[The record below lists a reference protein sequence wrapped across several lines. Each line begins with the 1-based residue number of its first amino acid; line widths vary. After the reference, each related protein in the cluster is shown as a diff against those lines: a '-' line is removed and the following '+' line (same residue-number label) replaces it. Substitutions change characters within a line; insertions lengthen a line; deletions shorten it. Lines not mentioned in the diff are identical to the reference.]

1 MGAAFLLSM
10 LVLLGVSAPVMAV
23 PAVPVPASATVATP
37 VAQTRPLPTPQFRRY
52 SVTDGLPSTNVYAVV
67 QDPEGAIWFG
77 TKGGLARFDGVQFQ
91 VFRHAEN
98 DPGSLYNNGIATLLI
113 DRQGRLW
120 AAGLNA
126 ALNRYDAATGQFLH
140 WGHDPADPASL
151 ASDRVWAIA
160 QTADGSL
167 WVGSE
172 GGLDRMRPDGHGF
185 EHVAN
190 PLLGAQ
196 PADFGTIAAL
206 YADPQQR
213 LWIGSDHGV
222 FVRES
227 DGQIRRVLPEDP
239 KQTMDAWR
247 IEGDGD
253 EVRIAVT
260 DGLMIIAKD
269 GLAHRFA
276 ASVIPATNVMGSVR
290 DHVGRLWVGT
300 QKGLFLQAQ
309 ANGPVMAVTD
319 QPALYGNLPGSW
331 VWQLLI
337 DREGGLWAA
346 MYDGGVAYLAPGWS
360 RFSRFTHIPDDPSS
374 LRDSIATTMARGKDG
389 RHVWVGERDGRIDR
403 LDPLSGQVEH
413 VLSGLH
419 GDVLGMTEDARQRL
433 WVAVH
438 GALYRITDGVAAQVD
453 PEGTHMQR
461 PLEVEPGPDDQ
472 MYARTFGRGVFRIDP
487 ETLAVVQVPM
497 DGPSDKVLW
506 GSQMTLKDGV
516 FWYASDGGMLRLN
529 AMHDRFEMVPGAP
542 TGQSIDAFDFGK
554 DGLWMANADALAF
567 YRYSGNGLALDRRIN
582 AAHGWP
588 SVNVTDLHVDAVGRV
603 WIFGHD
609 GLWYFDPDTGRFRS
623 FGLQDG
629 LTNGEFSRGFAL
641 MPSGYIFAATL
652 GGVMAF
658 DPDRVSPQ
666 PGKPELAITRVSVR
680 RHGVTQ
686 TLPVGERPLEIGWRD
701 SQLTVEARVFS
712 YLDPSANHYRFRLSG
727 FDSGWVDTGERGERD
742 FTGLGAGDYALDVM
756 AAGARGVWA
765 QRATPLH
772 IHVQS
777 PPWMRWWA
785 WLVYVLLLAW
795 LVWMFLLAW
804 RRRLAQRHRI
814 QLAEQRR
821 SLAEQASAAKTQFL
835 ATLSHEIRTPMT
847 GVMGMAEL
855 LQSTPL
861 NQQQHDYADAMQR
874 SGSMLLKLLNDA
886 LDLASIEAGK
896 LELESV
902 PFDPRQLVK
911 DVAQLERG
919 LAQSRHVSFEL
930 EIADDLPALVVGDA
944 VRIKQ
949 VLLNLAN
956 NALKFTERGSVT
968 LQAHRLA
975 DDLRFSISD
984 TGPGISE
991 ASQARLFQR
1000 FEQEDGPQRRAGS
1013 GLGLAICRELVGM
1026 MGGSIELQSQLGHGS
1041 TFHVRLPLHA
1051 PAQAIPSS
1059 LMPAHES
1066 DGRCHRL
1073 LLVED
1078 DAIVAAV
1085 IGGLL
1090 QRQGHAVTHVIN
1102 GLAALAELDQGRF
1115 DAILLDLDLPGVD
1128 GFQVAKLIRQRE
1140 PAGCHAPIVAVT
1152 ARSGGEDEAHARAA
1166 GMDGFLRKPLTGEQ
1180 LAEALAQVVATPVPA
1195 TTAPA

>member
-1 MGAAFLLSM
+1 MGAAFLLGM
-10 LVLLGVSAPVMAV
+10 LVLLGASAPVQAM
-23 PAVPVPASATVATP
+23 PATP
-37 VAQTRPLPTPQFRRY
+37 LPAPATTAQANPLPTPQFRRY
-52 SVTDGLPSTNVYAVV
+52 SVADGLPSTNVYAVV
-67 QDPEGAIWFG
+67 QDREGAIWFG
-77 TKGGLARFDGVQFQ
+77 TKGGLARFDGVEFK

-98 DPGSLYNNGIATLLI
+98 DPGSLFNNGIATLQI

-120 AAGLNA
+120 VAGLNA
-126 ALNRYDAATGQFLH
+126 ALNRYDATTGQFQH
-140 WGHDPADPASL
+140 WGHDPADPASV

-160 QTADGSL
+160 QTVDGSL

-172 GGLDRMRPDGHGF
+172 GGLDRMLPDEHGF
-185 EHVAN
+185 EHVVN

-206 YADPQQR
+206 YADPQGR
-213 LWIGSDHGV
+213 LWIGSSHGV
-222 FVRES
+222 FVREAS
-227 DGQIRRVLPEDP
+227 GQIRRVLSEDP

-260 DGLMIIAKD
+260 DGLMIIGKD

-290 DHVGRLWVGT
+290 DPAGRLWIGT

-309 ANGPVMAVTD
+309 ANGPVTAVTD
-319 QPALYGNLPGSW
+319 QPALYGDLPGSW
-331 VWQLLI
+331 AWQLLV
-337 DREGGLWAA
+337 DREGGLWVALF
-346 MYDGGVAYLAPGWS
+346 DGGVAYLAPGWN
-360 RFSRFTHIPDDPSS
+360 RFSRFTHIPDDPAS

-419 GDVLGMTEDARQRL
+419 GDVSGMTEDAKQRL
-433 WVAVH
+433 WVVVQ
-438 GALYRITDGVAAQVD
+438 GALYRVTGEKAVPVVPA
-453 PEGTHMQR
+453 EGMMRR
-461 PLEVEPGPDDQ
+461 PLEVEPGPDGQ
-472 MYARTFGRGVFRIDP
+472 MYARTYGQGLFRIDP
-487 ETLAVVQVPM
+487 ETLAVEQVPT

-506 GSQMTLKDGV
+506 GSQMTLKDGI
-516 FWYASDGGMLRLN
+516 FWYASDGGMLRLS
-529 AMHDRFEMVPGAP
+529 AAHDRFEMVPGGPA
-542 TGQSIDAFDFGK
+542 GQSADAFDFGK
-554 DGLWMANADALAF
+554 NGMWIANADGLAF
-567 YRYSGNGLALDRRIN
+567 YRYSGNGLVLDRRID

-609 GLWYFDPDTGRFRS
+609 GLWYFDPGTGGFRS

-629 LTNGEFSRGFAL
+629 LTNGEFSRGYAL

-658 DPDRVSPQ
+658 DPDRVSPP
-666 PGKPELAITRVSVR
+666 PGEPELAITRVSVR
-680 RHGVTQ
+680 RHGAMQ
-686 TLPVGERPLEIGWRD
+686 ALPISDRPLEIGWRD
-701 SQLTVEARVFS
+701 SQLRVEARVFS
-712 YLDPSANHYRFRLSG
+712 YVDPSANHYRFRLVG
-727 FDSGWVDTGERGERD
+727 FDSGWVDTGNRGERD
-742 FTGLGAGDYALDVM
+742 FSGLGAGDYALEVM
-756 AAGARGVWA
+756 ASGARGVWTH
-765 QRATPLH
+765 RSTPLR
-772 IHVQS
+772 IHVQA

-795 LVWMFLLAW
+795 LVWLLMLAW

-861 NQQQHDYADAMQR
+861 NQQQHEYADAMQR

-886 LDLASIEAGK
+886 LDLARIEAGK
-896 LELESV
+896 LELELA
-902 PFDPRQLVK
+902 PFDPRQLVRE
-911 DVAQLERG
+911 VAQLERG
-919 LAQSRHVSFEL
+919 LAQSRHVRFDL
-930 EIADDLPALVVGDA
+930 EIADDLPALVVGDSI
-944 VRIKQ
+944 RIKQ

-956 NALKFTERGSVT
+956 NALKFTEHGSVT
-968 LQAHRLA
+968 LHAQRAA
-975 DDLRFSISD
+975 DDLQFSISD

-991 ASQARLFQR
+991 ASQARLFER
-1000 FEQEDGPQRRAGS
+1000 FEQEEGPQRRVGS

-1041 TFHVRLPLHA
+1041 TFHVRLPLLA
-1051 PAQAIPSS
+1051 PAPAISSS
-1059 LMPAHES
+1059 LVPGHVS
-1066 DGRCHRL
+1066 DGRSHRL

-1090 QRQGHAVTHVIN
+1090 QRQGHAVVHVIN
-1102 GLAALAELDQGRF
+1102 GLAALAELEQGRF

-1128 GFQVAKLIRQRE
+1128 GFQVARLIRQRE
-1140 PAGCHAPIVAVT
+1140 SAGCRVPIVAVT

-1180 LAEALAQVVATPVPA
+1180 LADALAQVVVTTVP
-1195 TTAPA
+1195 TVSDPA